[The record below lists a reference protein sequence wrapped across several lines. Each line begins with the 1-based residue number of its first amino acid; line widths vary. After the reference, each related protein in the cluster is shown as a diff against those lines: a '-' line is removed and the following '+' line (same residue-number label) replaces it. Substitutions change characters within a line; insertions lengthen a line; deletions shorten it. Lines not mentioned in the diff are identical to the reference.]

1 MTRKSPIKHDVK
13 QHLREGHVVHH
24 YERGKGKAPRQVIGS
39 TSRGGGYSVT
49 LIGSGFSGDG
59 QRSGG
64 ELPRRSV
71 SGATEKHRSPSS
83 DQTQEEVKK
92 AW

>member
-49 LIGSGFSGDG
+49 LIGSGFQETVSVAAGNYPDAVSAG
-59 QRSGG
+59 LQRSTVAPVAIK
-64 ELPRRSV
+64 LRR
-71 SGATEKHRSPSS
+71 R
-83 DQTQEEVKK
+83 
-92 AW
+92 